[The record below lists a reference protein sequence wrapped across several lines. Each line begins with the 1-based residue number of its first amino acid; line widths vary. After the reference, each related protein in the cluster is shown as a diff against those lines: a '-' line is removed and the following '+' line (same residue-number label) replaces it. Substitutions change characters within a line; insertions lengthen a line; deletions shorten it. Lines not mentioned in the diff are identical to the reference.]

1 MTEKQCGNDT
11 RPRSLDND
19 ALDGL
24 ALLVAVNSNQ
34 PPKEDDPMPALSD
47 SNYAA
52 VTRFRRP
59 HSAAPPV
66 WLDDP
71 AWRSQRL
78 EDDEV
83 DVTRFESVVAPL
95 LEEGEL
101 DADAIVVTPSGNSA
115 SAANTAAERRRREER
130 WNDIGLDQLL
140 PNNEPNFPNTS
151 GMSNRS
157 RNDNS
162 TGGSAQQ

>member
-1 MTEKQCGNDT
+1 MT
-11 RPRSLDND
+11 R
-19 ALDGL
+19 
-24 ALLVAVNSNQ
+24 
-34 PPKEDDPMPALSD
+34 LSD

-59 HSAAPPV
+59 CSASPPV

-83 DVTRFESVVAPL
+83 DVQRFESVVAPL

-101 DADAIVVTPSGNSA
+101 DADAIVVTPAGNSA
-115 SAANTAAERRRREER
+115 SAANNAAERRRREER

-140 PNNEPNFPNTS
+140 LPHEMNHQTNSSS
-151 GMSNRS
+151 GGGSNNRS
-157 RNDNS
+157 RNDTS
-162 TGGSAQQ
+162 TSAT